1 MKNEGL
7 VLMDVS
13 GDSELHV
20 PFIESSIAAG
30 FPSPCQDYMDGS
42 IDFNKELIRNPSS
55 TFSARVSGNS
65 MVDEGID
72 DGDILVVDRS
82 LKPVDGKIVVSY
94 IDGEFTLKRL
104 RIDESGVWLQ
114 AANQAYPP
122 IRISQE
128 SNFQVWGVV
137 TYIIKKR

>member
-13 GDSELHV
+13 GDSELNV

>member
-1 MKNEGL
+1 MKKEEV

-13 GDSELHV
+13 GDSELHI
-20 PFIESSIAAG
+20 PFIESRIAAG

-55 TFSARVSGNS
+55 TFCARVSGNS